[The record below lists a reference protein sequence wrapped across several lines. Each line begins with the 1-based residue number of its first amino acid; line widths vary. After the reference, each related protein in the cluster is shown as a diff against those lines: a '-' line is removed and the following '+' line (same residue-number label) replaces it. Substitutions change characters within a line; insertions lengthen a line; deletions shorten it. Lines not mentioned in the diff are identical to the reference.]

1 MMDDGNQQR
10 HNDNVGSE
18 TSNIEVP
25 DTDFPLTHNSL
36 TEAEVPGESAA
47 LVASTLVSGSSIP
60 MIGDLKHFF
69 LQMGSEEQTLRKT
82 VIDRPPLPED
92 KDLLEEHL
100 NKGLVQMDLPPERIK
115 TLTSLPV
122 EKKCLMNYLAYLA

>member
-1 MMDDGNQQR
+1 M
-10 HNDNVGSE
+10 
-18 TSNIEVP
+18 
-25 DTDFPLTHNSL
+25 
-36 TEAEVPGESAA
+36 
-47 LVASTLVSGSSIP
+47 
-60 MIGDLKHFF
+60 
-69 LQMGSEEQTLRKT
+69 QMGSEEQTLRKT

-100 NKGLVQMDLPPERIK
+100 NKSLVQMDLPPERIK

>member
-1 MMDDGNQQR
+1 M
-10 HNDNVGSE
+10 
-18 TSNIEVP
+18 
-25 DTDFPLTHNSL
+25 
-36 TEAEVPGESAA
+36 
-47 LVASTLVSGSSIP
+47 
-60 MIGDLKHFF
+60 
-69 LQMGSEEQTLRKT
+69 QMGSEEQTLRKT

>member
-1 MMDDGNQQR
+1 M
-10 HNDNVGSE
+10 
-18 TSNIEVP
+18 
-25 DTDFPLTHNSL
+25 
-36 TEAEVPGESAA
+36 
-47 LVASTLVSGSSIP
+47 
-60 MIGDLKHFF
+60 
-69 LQMGSEEQTLRKT
+69 QMGSEEQTLRKT
-82 VIDRPPLPED
+82 VIDRHPLPED

>member
-10 HNDNVGSE
+10 HDDNVGSE

-47 LVASTLVSGSSIP
+47 LVGSTLVSGSSIP

-69 LQMGSEEQTLRKT
+69 CKW
-82 VIDRPPLPED
+82 
-92 KDLLEEHL
+92 
-100 NKGLVQMDLPPERIK
+100 VQKNRL
-115 TLTSLPV
+115 
-122 EKKCLMNYLAYLA
+122 

>member
-1 MMDDGNQQR
+1 
-10 HNDNVGSE
+10 
-18 TSNIEVP
+18 
-25 DTDFPLTHNSL
+25 
-36 TEAEVPGESAA
+36 
-47 LVASTLVSGSSIP
+47 
-60 MIGDLKHFF
+60 
-69 LQMGSEEQTLRKT
+69 MGSEEQTLRKT

-122 EKKCLMNYLAYLA
+122 EKKCLINYLAYLA